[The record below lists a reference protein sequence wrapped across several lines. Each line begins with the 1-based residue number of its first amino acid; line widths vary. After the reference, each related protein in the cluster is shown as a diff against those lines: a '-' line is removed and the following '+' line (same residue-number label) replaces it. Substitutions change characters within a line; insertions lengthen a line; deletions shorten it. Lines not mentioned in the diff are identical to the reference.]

1 MESNKLYLI
10 NKFSYPKCLLCMK
23 YLVYKRQPYLF
34 CFGTDG
40 HLLAWKIDE
49 NQNCE
54 VDNKEISPERIQSLH
69 QSGINAVD
77 IWKDK
82 EMSGNILI
90 GTVGDDTRLNV
101 ITLDLNKDFSD
112 QQELTLT
119 KEMAHASS
127 IVGNQSI

>member
-1 MESNKLYLI
+1 MESNKLYLT

-23 YLVYKRQPYLF
+23 YLVYNGQPYLF

-49 NQNCE
+49 NQNWE
-54 VDNKEISPERIQSLH
+54 ADNKDTSPERIKSLH

-77 IWKDK
+77 IWQD
-82 EMSGNILI
+82 EEITGSILI

-101 ITLDLNKDFSD
+101 IALDLNKDFAA
-112 QQELTLT
+112 QQELMFT
-119 KEMAHASS
+119 KDMAHASS
-127 IVGNQSI
+127 IVGNK